1 MKEQTMA
8 KSHEGEVASVDVVIV
23 GAGFAGLSAADRLV
37 NSGVSVLVVEG
48 RDRVGGRS
56 FTGEVA
62 GVKVDLGAT
71 WVAGRHT
78 AVRDLMERLGCSLT
92 PQHDEGV
99 NLLWMA
105 GQRRTWTGTL
115 PTVDPVDLED
125 LGRVQMALETLV
137 ETIDVDAAWKTP
149 NADELDSISFG
160 EWLDQQQAV
169 TSTRALM
176 FIVTRVQWGCS
187 PLDVS
192 LLHVLRYVKAVGGL
206 DYMLSVEGGQQE
218 YRVTETTQEIAKRL
232 AAQIGDRIV
241 LNTPVRRISQDD
253 DGVTVSTDSGVINAK
268 YAIVTAAPE
277 HRAYIEYQPA
287 LPDTIE
293 GLTTSFPM
301 GALSK
306 AFVAYDKPFWRSE
319 GLSGES
325 LTDTAPVF
333 ITFDVSPSDDGP
345 GILMVFC
352 TARVYD
358 GFGPDV
364 RRKLVLQQ
372 LVDLYGEQAGSP
384 IDYIDHRWGT
394 EPFAPGGP
402 HPAAPPFASVN
413 YGEALTT
420 PHGRIHWAGTE
431 TAGEWV
437 GTMNGAILTGLHT
450 AEQIAQRLDVAGGAS
465 G

>member
-1 MKEQTMA
+1 MSRSVDNAVEA
-8 KSHEGEVASVDVVIV
+8 ASVDVVIV

-37 NSGVSVLVVEG
+37 NMGVSVLVIDARE
-48 RDRVGGRS
+48 RVGGRS

-71 WVAGRHT
+71 WVAKRHT
-78 AVRDLMERLGCSLT
+78 AIRDLMDRLGCSLT
-92 PQHDEGV
+92 PQYDEGV

-105 GQRRTWTGTL
+105 GKRKTWTGTL

-125 LGRVQMALETLV
+125 LGRITIEMGKLLET
-137 ETIDVDAAWKTP
+137 INVDAAWKSP
-149 NADELDSISFG
+149 NADQLDSISFG
-160 EWLDQQQAV
+160 EWLSQQQAV
-169 TSTRALM
+169 TSTNALM
-176 FIVTRVQWGCS
+176 YIVTRVQWGCS

-192 LLHVLRYVKAVGGL
+192 LLHVLRYVQAVGGL
-206 DYMLSVEGGQQE
+206 DHMLAVEHGQQE

-232 AAQIGDRIV
+232 AAQIGDQIV
-241 LNTPVRRISQDD
+241 LNTRVRQISQDD
-253 DGVTVSTDSGVINAK
+253 NGVTVSTDSGVINAK
-268 YAIVTAAPE
+268 YAIVTAIPE

-287 LPDTIE
+287 LPAKIE

-306 AFVAYDKPFWRSE
+306 AFVAYDKPFWRAE
-319 GLSGES
+319 GLSGEA

-358 GFGPDV
+358 GFGPEV
-364 RRKLVLQQ
+364 RRKLVLKQ
-372 LVDLYGEQAGSP
+372 LVDLYGEQANTP
-384 IDYIDHRWGT
+384 IDYIDHCWGT
-394 EPFAPGGP
+394 EPFAAGGP

-413 YGEALTT
+413 YGEALRE

-437 GTMNGAILTGLHT
+437 GTMNGAILMGLHT
-450 AEQIAQRLDVAGGAS
+450 ADQIAQQLGVTGEVS
-465 G
+465 K